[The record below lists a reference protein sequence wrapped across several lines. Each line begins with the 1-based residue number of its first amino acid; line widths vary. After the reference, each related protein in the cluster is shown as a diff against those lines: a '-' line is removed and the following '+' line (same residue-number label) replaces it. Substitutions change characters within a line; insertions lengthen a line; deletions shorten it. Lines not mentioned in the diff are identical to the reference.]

1 MFIYGFTCKDL
12 NVKSLASLFQPH
24 CILMNKKCV
33 TLTTTPFVS
42 HSLHLTQAKKLM
54 MLVACYGIILLYICT
69 LLQSVPCEVA
79 MLEEETNK

>member
-33 TLTTTPFVS
+33 TDNYTLRFSFTTFDTSQEVDDACVMLWNNIIYMHTPAEC
-42 HSLHLTQAKKLM
+42 SL
-54 MLVACYGIILLYICT
+54 
-69 LLQSVPCEVA
+69 
-79 MLEEETNK
+79 